1 MDFISAF
8 GNLRARNYAIDE
20 IDKFQAKLKAGR
32 IIPAIATAT
41 AMATGFVLL
50 ELYKE
55 VAGKP
60 LDRRRN
66 LFANLA
72 LPGPLL
78 SLSEPMACA
87 KIKSGQRWDPDMY
100 MDVDEVAYPEG
111 HSLWDQI
118 PVPGAASMT
127 LEALRS
133 WFTTHHQLVLTELTL
148 MHGARARARALA
160 PFLLERSRPAHLPAS
175 GSKSVS
181 VFSSSRSIGD
191 ADANLATPL
200 PQLIASKTGADTSK
214 MAFYELSGA
223 IFQTVEGDDA
233 TVATIVLQFD

>member
-148 MHGARARARALA
+148 MHGERAHARSPPVGALT
-160 PFLLERSRPAHLPAS
+160 PDTPPLVRLKVGERLLEQPLDWRRRRQP
-175 GSKSVS
+175 
-181 VFSSSRSIGD
+181 RD
-191 ADANLATPL
+191 AAA
-200 PQLIASKTGADTSK
+200 AADRLK
-214 MAFYELSGA
+214 DGRKHEQDGL
-223 IFQTVEGDDA
+223 
-233 TVATIVLQFD
+233 L

>member
-1 MDFISAF
+1 MGSSF
-8 GNLRARNYAIDE
+8 GNLRARNYSIDE
-20 IDKFQAKLKAGR
+20 VEKFQAKLKAGR
-32 IIPAIATAT
+32 IIPAISTTT

-50 ELYKE
+50 ELYKQLIFGKERLE
-55 VAGKP
+55 V
-60 LDRRRN
+60 RRN

-72 LPGPLL
+72 LPGPNIILT
-78 SLSEPMACA
+78 EPAACA

-148 MHGARARARALA
+148 MHG
-160 PFLLERSRPAHLPAS
+160 
-175 GSKSVS
+175 SKSVS

-200 PQLIASKTGADTSK
+200 PQLIASKTGANTSK
-214 MAFYELSGA
+214 MVFYELSGA

-233 TVATIVLQFD
+233 T

>member
-148 MHGARARARALA
+148 MHGAHARARALPVGA
-160 PFLLERSRPAHLPAS
+160 LTPGTPPRVRLKVGERLLEQPLDWRRRRQP
-175 GSKSVS
+175 
-181 VFSSSRSIGD
+181 RD
-191 ADANLATPL
+191 AAA
-200 PQLIASKTGADTSK
+200 AADRLK
-214 MAFYELSGA
+214 DGRRHEQGGL
-223 IFQTVEGDDA
+223 
-233 TVATIVLQFD
+233 L